1 MQGKK
6 NPKTRFIRDGVA
18 PFLMLGADVGNS
30 ETVSDGGASF
40 TLASSLHDPHRAIN
54 QCYFKRRRHLS
65 EHPAHDQQHTKNLHR
80 L

>member
-1 MQGKK
+1 MQK

-18 PFLMLGADVGNS
+18 PVLMLGADVGNS

-40 TLASSLHDPHRAIN
+40 TLAGSLHDPHRAIN
-54 QCYFKRRRHLS
+54 QSSFKRRRHLS
-65 EHPAHDQQHTKNLHR
+65 KHPEHDQQHTMNLHH